1 MRRDVVA
8 MLTGPACPLLTM
20 GMRGHRTGFRSRR
33 LQPLPSLEDC
43 VATYE
48 YRCDD
53 CGCFEQRMAMGTAT
67 ASAACPTCGRDAKRI
82 FSVPMTNRTPKPLA
96 TMLAREEASRDYPEV
111 VDRLPPRQ
119 RPRRSTTPNPALARL
134 PKP

>member
-1 MRRDVVA
+1 
-8 MLTGPACPLLTM
+8 
-20 GMRGHRTGFRSRR
+20 
-33 LQPLPSLEDC
+33 

-53 CGCFEQRMAMGTAT
+53 CGGFEQRMTMGTAT
-67 ASAACPTCGRDAKRI
+67 ASAPCPTCGRNAKRI
-82 FSVPMTNRTPKPLA
+82 FSVPMTYRTPKPLA

-111 VDRLPPRQ
+111 VDRPPPHR
-119 RPRRSTTPNPALARL
+119 RPRRSSAPDPSLARL